1 MKLLC
6 LAFPM
11 KLEYRHFLG
20 TMRLGMKLQTE
31 KLANSLGLQRDLC
44 SDILICI
51 YTNESRTWRCVETD
65 SKVDVDER

>member
-1 MKLLC
+1 
-6 LAFPM
+6 
-11 KLEYRHFLG
+11 
-20 TMRLGMKLQTE
+20 MKLQTE